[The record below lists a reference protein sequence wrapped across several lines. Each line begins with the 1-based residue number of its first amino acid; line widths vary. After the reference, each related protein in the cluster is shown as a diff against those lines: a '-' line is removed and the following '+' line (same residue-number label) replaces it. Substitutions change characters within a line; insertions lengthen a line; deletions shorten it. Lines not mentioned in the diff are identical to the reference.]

1 MFGAFDVSRQQYDR
15 VWGPR
20 RSCDKAAEAHC
31 CGRRDCRSRNPGLP
45 ILNDS
50 DCRLRLLDRLD
61 DHETLALRRIVVPE
75 AALLKGVRIAKETH
89 CSADREA
96 RHSE

>member
-50 DCRLRLLDRLD
+50 DCRLRLLSN
-61 DHETLALRRIVVPE
+61 
-75 AALLKGVRIAKETH
+75 LLVEQWRDGELTWPTTH
-89 CSADREA
+89 STPAT
-96 RHSE
+96 